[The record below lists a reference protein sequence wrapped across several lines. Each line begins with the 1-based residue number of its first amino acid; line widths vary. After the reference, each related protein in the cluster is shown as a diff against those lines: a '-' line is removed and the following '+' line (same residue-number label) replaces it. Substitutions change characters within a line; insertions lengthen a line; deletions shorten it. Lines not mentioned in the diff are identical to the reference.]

1 MRDRPGLRSEIWVIE
16 RNISLLTL
24 ETCGFVEMKKAETVK
39 KTVKQTSS
47 VESEPCVIK
56 WNSVCVVTI
65 TSNTVGPVNGHLV
78 VSII

>member
-1 MRDRPGLRSEIWVIE
+1 MLSATTFNHRK
-16 RNISLLTL
+16 NISFLTL
-24 ETCGFVEMKKAETVK
+24 ETCGFVEMKKAEAVK
-39 KTVKQTSS
+39 ETVKQTCSA
-47 VESEPCVIK
+47 VSEPCVVK